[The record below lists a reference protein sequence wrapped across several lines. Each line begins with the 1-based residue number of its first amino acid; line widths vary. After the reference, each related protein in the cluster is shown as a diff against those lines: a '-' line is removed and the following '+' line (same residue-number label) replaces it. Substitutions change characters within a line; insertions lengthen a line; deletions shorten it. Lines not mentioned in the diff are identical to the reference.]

1 LNLLLYAK
9 RVQIE
14 GVCVGWYLCL
24 RALNDRIFWLSHER
38 SARFCNAIDV
48 SRSALID
55 AIWAARMQTHSLSHS
70 AINTRWVCKKSGIN
84 HQHTATRRR
93 RNKNANCHQQIEE
106 KVKRNKKEPQRHKFS
121 LRIINLPAEVQLAAI
136 GNFLRRTLF
145 FYCSSAARLIRNDL
159 FRRQHRGPNYKSRAF
174 LILSVL
180 NLKVSVNSFSP
191 KETLWLL

>member
-38 SARFCNAIDV
+38 RARFCNAIGRV
-48 SRSALID
+48 ALLLLMLFGPSACKH
-55 AIWAARMQTHSLSHS
+55 THSHS

-106 KVKRNKKEPQRHKFS
+106 KVKRNKKEPHRHKFS

-145 FYCSSAARLIRNDL
+145 LLLQR
-159 FRRQHRGPNYKSRAF
+159 RAF
-174 LILSVL
+174 
-180 NLKVSVNSFSP
+180 NP
-191 KETLWLL
+191 Q